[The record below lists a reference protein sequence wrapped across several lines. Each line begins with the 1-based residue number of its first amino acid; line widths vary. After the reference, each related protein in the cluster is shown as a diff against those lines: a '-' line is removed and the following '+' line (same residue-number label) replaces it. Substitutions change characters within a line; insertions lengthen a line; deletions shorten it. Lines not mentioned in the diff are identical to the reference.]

1 MIIKH
6 NNPLK
11 NFYVNK
17 IKPQLQQALADIRHP
32 STHPHTTALSMALG
46 IFIGIFIPMGLQIWT
61 LTLLLLV
68 MRFNILI
75 TTVVTFISNPFTIL
89 PIYYSGIFI
98 GEMILNM
105 PFPWQYFD
113 KFIEDP
119 KLDYLVN
126 FGSEGAV
133 VFLSGL
139 FVLGIIAA
147 SVTYLLSFRLAIF
160 LQHKAKTVLEQG

>member
-1 MIIKH
+1 MTIKQ

-11 NFYVNK
+11 NFYLNK
-17 IKPQLQQALADIRHP
+17 IKPQLQRALDDIRHP
-32 STHPHTTALSMALG
+32 GNHPHTTALSMALG
-46 IFIGIFIPMGLQIWT
+46 IFIGIFIPMGLQVWT

-75 TTVVTFISNPFTIL
+75 ATLVTFISNPFTIL
-89 PIYYSGIFI
+89 PIYYSGIFV
-98 GEMILNM
+98 GETIMNM

-113 KFIEDP
+113 KFIEEP
-119 KLDYLVN
+119 KLDYLIN
-126 FGSEGAV
+126 FGSEGAI

-147 SVTYLLSFRLAIF
+147 VITYLLSFRFAVF
-160 LQHKAKTVLEQG
+160 LQHKARTVLEQG